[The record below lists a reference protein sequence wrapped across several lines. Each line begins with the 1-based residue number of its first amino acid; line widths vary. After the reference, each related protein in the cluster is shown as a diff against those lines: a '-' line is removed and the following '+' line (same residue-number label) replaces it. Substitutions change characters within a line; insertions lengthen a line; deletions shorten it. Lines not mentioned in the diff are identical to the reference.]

1 MNNWLARMASGL
13 SLGEMPNDRR
23 LETYLAG
30 LGLDARATGARLQH
44 GQFHDVVLL
53 GEIAYRF
60 PRDEETRR
68 ALPGRVALLDVL
80 AAAGAAGG
88 GRRGQGLPA
97 GVIPGPLAGPDMS
110 QPVGRCHVALRRLPG
125 RHLTGDEERSPGL
138 LTELAQVLDALGEL
152 GRQPAI
158 AAAVPPADPRRW
170 ERFADEVSRVLFP
183 LMSPAGRRRAASELA
198 AVTTVNPG
206 GDALVHGDL
215 GGTNLL
221 WTGTASGFRLTGI
234 LDWDE
239 AQIGSQADDLAS
251 LATMI
256 GWPLAERLDRQRHGG
271 HSPTLAAARVIETT
285 FALQQALPAALSGD
299 AESLADGLTRYTA
312 E

>member
-1 MNNWLARMASGL
+1 MRSD
-13 SLGEMPNDRR
+13 PR
-23 LETYLAG
+23 LETYLAV
-30 LGLDARATGARLQH
+30 LGLDASATGAHLQR

-53 GEIAYRF
+53 GEVAYRF

-68 ALPGRVALLDVL
+68 ALPARVALLDVL
-80 AAAGAAGG
+80 AGAGAAGG
-88 GRRGQGLPA
+88 GLPTA
-97 GVIPGPLAGPDMS
+97 VIPGPLAGPDMS
-110 QPVGRCHVALRRLPG
+110 QPVGRCHVVLRRLPG
-125 RHLTGDEERSPGL
+125 RHLTRDEERSPGL
-138 LTELAQVLDALGEL
+138 LTELAQVLDALGAL
-152 GRQPAI
+152 GRRPAI
-158 AAAVPPADPRRW
+158 AAAVPPADPRGW

-183 LMSPAGRRRAASELA
+183 LMSPAGRQRAGSELA
-198 AVTTVNPG
+198 AVKTVNPC

-221 WTGTASGFRLTGI
+221 WTETASGFRLTGI

-256 GWPLAERLDRQRHGG
+256 GWPLAGQLDRQRHGG
-271 HSPTLAAARVIETT
+271 RCPTIAAARIIETT

-299 AESLADGLTRYTA
+299 AESLADGLTRYTGRA
-312 E
+312 NGLAADSPPG